1 MRRNNKALYES
12 IMRSV
17 SKEIKKTLN
26 EGKSNS
32 MIDNTIFDW
41 LSDAMEYIADDH
53 SEHDEEE
60 YGRDVLYSIYHDI
73 NENVQKIL
81 ACDEFVL
88 GEILK
93 NAIKKGLEPKI
104 DDDEIENIKENF
116 EHWLD
121 REFLIVYPSDIDE
134 EDDDIKLDEYL
145 DYLNDM
151 KDEIS
156 SQLSDFLD
164 RYDVSNKYAHVL
176 THKTG
181 NYPTFDEWL
190 NEYFKDFYDA
200 YNEMQNK

>member
-1 MRRNNKALYES
+1 M
-12 IMRSV
+12 
-17 SKEIKKTLN
+17 
-26 EGKSNS
+26 
-32 MIDNTIFDW
+32 
-41 LSDAMEYIADDH
+41 
-53 SEHDEEE
+53 
-60 YGRDVLYSIYHDI
+60 LYSIYHDI

-104 DDDEIENIKENF
+104 DDDIIENIKENF
-116 EHWLD
+116 EHWLNS
-121 REFLIVYPSDIDE
+121 EFLVVYPSDIDE
-134 EDDDIKLDEYL
+134 DDDDIKLDEYL
-145 DYLNDM
+145 GYLNDM

-181 NYPTFDEWL
+181 NYPTFDEWI

-200 YNEMQNK
+200 YNEMQNTK